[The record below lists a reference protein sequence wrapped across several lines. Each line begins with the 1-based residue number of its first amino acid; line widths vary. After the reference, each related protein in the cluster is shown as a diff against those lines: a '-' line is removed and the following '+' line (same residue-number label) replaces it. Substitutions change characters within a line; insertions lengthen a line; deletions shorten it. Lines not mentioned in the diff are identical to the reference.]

1 MLPRLAVVL
10 FVVVLLWS
18 GPLFTDR
25 VTDRFSD
32 RFTGLSAEL
41 LAGEADEK
49 VEYYLVDWVELIP
62 EDDLQALLN
71 PPDWI
76 SEIVDGSP
84 DDDPALMSSSSRPMT
99 EQEERYQEALY
110 SKTVVPEFDGQPVRI
125 PGFVVPLG
133 FDDQRRV
140 IEFFLVPYFGA
151 CLHLPPPPPNQI
163 IYINYELGLD
173 QESLYTPYWV
183 EGTLQAQV
191 VSNEVAD
198 SAYVMLAD
206 AVTIYEE

>member
-1 MLPRLAVVL
+1 MSRVAILLS
-10 FVVVLLWS
+10 VVVLLWS
-18 GPLFTDR
+18 GPLVLDR
-25 VTDRFSD
+25 L
-32 RFTGLSAEL
+32 TGQSTGPSTEL
-41 LAGEADEK
+41 LADERTDEK

-84 DDDPALMSSSSRPMT
+84 EDDAALLSSSSRPMT

-110 SKTVVPEFDGQPVRI
+110 SKTVVPEFDDRAVRI
-125 PGFVVPLG
+125 PGFVVPLS

-163 IYINYELGLD
+163 IYINYERGLE

-183 EGTLQAQV
+183 EGTLRTQV
-191 VSNEVAD
+191 ISNEVAD
-198 SAYVMLAD
+198 SAYVMMAD
-206 AVTIYEE
+206 AVTIYKE